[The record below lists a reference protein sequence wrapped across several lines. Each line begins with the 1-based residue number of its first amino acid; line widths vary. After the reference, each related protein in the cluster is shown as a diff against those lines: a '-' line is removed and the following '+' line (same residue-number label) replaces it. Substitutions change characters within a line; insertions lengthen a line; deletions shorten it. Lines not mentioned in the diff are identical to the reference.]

1 MVRRQIV
8 GLSVLAGLGW
18 VLVVVALF
26 IDPGLLSLGHGLLG
40 PLFVAAQLLLGAFV
54 WRLVGDL
61 GDRHGQDPDEPTRS
75 GRQE

>member
-1 MVRRQIV
+1 MRRQIV

-26 IDPGLLSLGHGLLG
+26 MDPGLLSMGHGLLG
-40 PLFVAAQLLLGAFV
+40 PLFVAGQLLLGALV

-61 GDRHGQDPDEPTRS
+61 SHGRAREPDERRS
-75 GRQE
+75 NGADD